1 LIKIENMM
9 TSKLFIGFFVFIGS
23 IGLLVLITLILSYGF
38 KRKNRGEGNENDD
51 VKQTE
56 EKDNPNL

>member
-1 LIKIENMM
+1 M